1 MRPGRIKKRIP
12 MGHCLMNRR
21 GFLRTAAGLCVAAP
35 AFSGRPLKVSI
46 FSKHLQFLEG
56 RRMAQAARELGFDAV
71 DLTVRPGGHVEPERV
86 AEELP
91 PLVRLIR
98 EEGLE
103 VEMVTSGIVD
113 AETPHA
119 EAVLATLAELGIR
132 RYRWGGFDYAPT
144 GSIPAQLEALRPRV
158 ERLARLNARYKV
170 CAMYHTHSGIGRVGA
185 SIWDLYLLLKDFDPE
200 LVSVNYDTAHA
211 TVEGGFGGWIHSLRL
226 VGPMLKGVAVKDF
239 RWARDERGRWRPQ
252 WCPLGEGMV
261 DFPKFFEML
270 AGLGF
275 QGPLQVH
282 YEYPLGGADT
292 GKRTLTMPES
302 EVFAAMKRDLE
313 RLRGWLRQ
321 AGL

>member
-1 MRPGRIKKRIP
+1 MD
-12 MGHCLMNRR
+12 RR
-21 GFLRTAAGLCVAAP
+21 SFLESGVAMLALGATAG
-35 AFSGRPLKVSI
+35 PLKVSI

-56 RRMAQAARELGFDAV
+56 RRLAQAARELGFDAV

-91 PLVRLIR
+91 ELVRLIR
-98 EEGLE
+98 NEGLE

-113 AETPHA
+113 ADTPHA
-119 EAVLATLAELGIR
+119 EAVLRTLAQLGIR
-132 RYRWGGFDYAPT
+132 YYRWGGFDYAPDR
-144 GSIPAQLEALRPRV
+144 SIPEQLEALKPRV
-158 ERLARLNARYKV
+158 AKLAKLNARYRV

-185 SIWDLYLLLKDFDPE
+185 SIWDLYLLLKDFDPN

-226 VGPMLKGVAVKDF
+226 VGPMVRGVAVKDF
-239 RWARDERGRWRPQ
+239 RWARDARGRWRPE

-270 AGLGF
+270 AAMKF
-275 QGPLQVH
+275 RGPLQVH
-282 YEYPLGGADT
+282 YEYPLGGADA
-292 GKRTLTMPES
+292 GKRALTIRQE

-313 RLRGWLRQ
+313 RLRAWLRA
-321 AGL
+321 AGLVSS

>member
-1 MRPGRIKKRIP
+1 
-12 MGHCLMNRR
+12 MGLRGTNRR
-21 GFLRTAAGLCVAAP
+21 SFLTTAAAAALAFPAP
-35 AFSGRPLKVSI
+35 ASPVRPLRVSI

-86 AEELP
+86 AQQLP

-103 VEMVTSGIVD
+103 VEMVTTGIVD

-119 EAVLATLAELGIR
+119 EAVLSTLAGLGIR
-132 RYRWGGFDYAPT
+132 HYRWGGFDYAST

-158 ERLARLNARYKV
+158 ERLARLNARYRV

-185 SIWDLYLLLKDFDPE
+185 SIWDLYLLLQDFDPA
-200 LVSVNYDTAHA
+200 LVGVNYDTAHA
-211 TVEGGFGGWIHSLRL
+211 TVEGGFGGWIHSLSL
-226 VGPMLKGVAVKDF
+226 VGPMLRGVAVKDF
-239 RWARDERGRWRPQ
+239 RWGRDERGRWRPQ

-270 AGLGF
+270 AAVGF
-275 QGPLQVH
+275 RGPLQVH

-292 GKRTLTMPES
+292 GKRTLAMPEA
-302 EVFAAMKRDLE
+302 EVFAAMRRDLA
-313 RLRGWLRQ
+313 RLRGWLRE
-321 AGL
+321 ASL